1 MRKKTLISVGLL
13 LVTSLLFDGCW
24 ALGVSQKDY
33 DAVVAERDAAQAEV
47 TMTSI
52 RADLAAAEDKIA
64 TLESDLATAQAEI
77 ESLEE
82 RMNKAAVYAEI
93 LIGANQLTEESPE
106 EETKE
111 LYNKM
116 QAAGNE
122 ELTAKWETSG
132 QLWRGVETG
141 EATEEEA
148 MAAWFDWLD
157 YIYNL
162 ISEVLQAE

>member
-1 MRKKTLISVGLL
+1 MRKKILIGVALL
-13 LVTSLLFDGCW
+13 LVASLLLSSCAQGI
-24 ALGVSQKDY
+24 SQKDY
-33 DAVVAERDAAQAEV
+33 DAVVAERDAAQAELL
-47 TMTSI
+47 TSL
-52 RADLAAAEDKIA
+52 RDGLAAAEAQIA
-64 TLESDLATAQAEI
+64 TSENDLATAQAEI